1 MFGLKPMEMIFIVGV
16 LVVMASAV
24 IGVVYIAVRLALRSM
39 IERIQTEAPLS
50 TNHF

>member
-24 IGVVYIAVRLALRSM
+24 IGVVYIGVRLALRYDRENSN
-39 IERIQTEAPLS
+39 RS
-50 TNHF
+50 TTKH

>member
-24 IGVVYIAVRLALRSM
+24 IGVVYIAVRLALRHD
-39 IERIQTEAPLS
+39 RKNFKPK
-50 TNHF
+50 HR